1 MNIKDNDIE
10 MLTGLHRDL
19 LQAAGNKNWDYVQAV
34 LGEAID
40 ALPEFMGAPKIVLVV
55 LKGVKHESQIA
66 DLYQTLSDKFAQAM
80 QQYRDMEKERDMRRL
95 RKISPEE
102 KGEYQALLDAEARY
116 NTDSDLEY
124 FDDVHY
130 MMEHWVDAEKWS
142 NIRDLLTHYTRQD
155 NPNRGTLRTILM
167 VLKPLRHL
175 EEVKE
180 EYQLAAEK
188 LREGNP
194 KGLI

>member
-1 MNIKDNDIE
+1 
-10 MLTGLHRDL
+10 MLTALHRDL
-19 LQAAGNKNWDYVQAV
+19 IAAVHGNEWARVQTV

-55 LKGVKHESQIA
+55 LKGVKQEPEIA
-66 DLYQTLSDKFAQAM
+66 ELYQALKDKFAQAM
-80 QQYRDMEKERDMRRL
+80 QHHRDMQKERDMRRL

-116 NTDSDLEY
+116 NTDKDLEY

-130 MMEHWVDAEKWS
+130 MVEHWVDAEKWS
-142 NIRDLLTHYTRQD
+142 NIRDLLTHYTRQE
-155 NPNRGTLRTILM
+155 NPNRGTLRTVLM
-167 VLKPLRHL
+167 AMKPLRHM
-175 EEVKE
+175 EEIKE
-180 EYQLAAEK
+180 EYHLAAEK

-194 KGLI
+194 SGII